1 MNQNDALLYEAA
13 CILISGNSY
22 LESKD
27 AYKIDEARAILED
40 SSSPTTSAYYD
51 ALFSSVI
58 NKAHIDFGD
67 IPNSKGDISSYI
79 GYQPMIDTLSTIKAL
94 GAEQKVKDVID
105 YASVVEEAISH
116 IMDLSSIYKQGFAE
130 KVPYIALEYN
140 TWVYNCVQATTA
152 LLYNFVEYIKEP
164 NNQVMTIKLKNT
176 KLRADEFFFEQLNK
190 FNAIQT
196 RNGTAYRKM
205 LEEMLSGGKNNFLG
219 SDRIVGIAA
228 IGAIAFA
235 VVPVTRALIYQIYKF
250 RTNLSEELEIQAKFL
265 EMNRTC
271 LENNNTLDAKRKS
284 EVIDKQ
290 KKLSSELRKL
300 SEKIKVKSSKSIID
314 SKREIQ
320 RDNKS
325 LTMDSI
331 RQNINDSPLELF

>member
-1 MNQNDALLYEAA
+1 MNQNEGLLYEAA
-13 CILISGNSY
+13 CILISGKSY
-22 LESKD
+22 LESED

-51 ALFSSVI
+51 ALFNSVI
-58 NKAHIDFGD
+58 SKAHIDFGD
-67 IPNSKGDISSYI
+67 IPNSKGDISAYV

-94 GAEQKVKDVID
+94 GADQKVKDVVD
-105 YASVVEEAISH
+105 YVDVVEETIKH

-130 KVPYIALEYN
+130 KIPYIALEYN

-164 NNQVMTIKLKNT
+164 TNQVMTIKLKNT
-176 KLRADEFFFEQLNK
+176 KLRADEFFFEQLTK

-205 LEEMLSGGKNNFLG
+205 LEEMLNGGKNNFLG

-235 VVPVTRALIYQIYKF
+235 IVPVTRALIYQIYKF
-250 RTNLSEELEIQAKFL
+250 RSDISEELEIQAKFL
-265 EMNRTC
+265 EMNKTC
-271 LENNNTLDAKRKS
+271 LENNNSLDAKKKS
-284 EVIDKQ
+284 AIIEKQ
-290 KKLSSELRKL
+290 KKLSTELRKL
-300 SEKIKVKSSKSIID
+300 SDKIKVKSSKSIID

-320 RDNKS
+320 RDNK
-325 LTMDSI
+325 TMSIDNI
-331 RQNINDSPLELF
+331 RQSISDSPLELF